1 MWLLQPSV
9 NREVSVQLN
18 NSIEVIEVEST
29 SVGENKYGTLHPD
42 YIPRPDM
49 WLKTRDYYRRPEN
62 FNGDVPVKYYWKWFS
77 DNAPQFFLY
86 DFYGE
91 QLKKVTGSYSYT
103 GVSPLRLF
111 LVEILIEI

>member
-1 MWLLQPSV
+1 MYYLIKQEQEQLSWFITLIENLCLLQPSV
-9 NREVSVQLN
+9 NRVAEVSVQLN

-49 WLKTRDYYRRPEN
+49 WLKTRDYYRRPREN

-77 DNAPQFFLY
+77 DNAPQFFY
-86 DFYGE
+86 M
-91 QLKKVTGSYSYT
+91 TSM
-103 GVSPLRLF
+103 VSS
-111 LVEILIEI
+111 